1 MPIRKKGRLPG
12 KTRSAAYTLEYGTD
26 HIEIHEDAIQ
36 PGDRI
41 LLVDDLLATGG
52 TMAGCCELVE
62 SLGGKIIGI
71 AFLIELAFLK
81 GRKKLRDYPIH
92 SILTY
97 ES

>member
-1 MPIRKKGRLPG
+1 MRVG
-12 KTRSAAYTLEYGTD
+12 
-26 HIEIHEDAIQ
+26 H
-36 PGDRI
+36 
-41 LLVDDLLATGG
+41 DLRDIANGCRG
-52 TMAGCCELVE
+52 HAGCCELVE